1 MPPAVLPPS
10 LFSRRALLGSPAEH
24 HPLGWGGAELWA
36 GSGRFWCDG
45 PAAAPVSGR
54 RRPEE
59 YRGPAGEGGP
69 SQGILPPSPGP
80 SGQVR
85 DLCLVPLLQAS
96 DQKNVS
102 APGLPPGSERR
113 FQPELGQAERRIDPG
128 LPLCW
133 VTQ

>member
-10 LFSRRALLGSPAEH
+10 LFSRRALLRSPAEH

-85 DLCLVPLLQAS
+85 DLCLVPLLQAQLLQIRKTFLLQ
-96 DQKNVS
+96 D
-102 APGLPPGSERR
+102 
-113 FQPELGQAERRIDPG
+113 FHLGASG
-128 LPLCW
+128 GFSLN
-133 VTQ
+133 